1 VRAPPVAWVA
11 WLVDLVFPSRCVSCG
26 SAADLL
32 CPACHAALRV
42 LRRPHCAC
50 CGAPTAWPVEHCRE
64 CAGRRLAFASA
75 RAAVAYAGP
84 APALVRAWKERG
96 VRRATSLA
104 AELVAAHVEPLPADV
119 ITYIPPDPDR
129 QLRRATHPAEAL
141 ARALAAHWGVPS
153 TRLLVRSRG
162 ASRQA
167 GLHLAERRR
176 NVRGLFAAAS
186 DAVPATVLLVDDVY
200 TTGAT
205 ASAAAAALRAAGART
220 VHVVTFA
227 RTLR

>member
-1 VRAPPVAWVA
+1 VTRLPVAWIA

-26 SAADLL
+26 AAADLL
-32 CPACHAALRV
+32 CPACHARLQV
-42 LRRPHCAC
+42 LRPPRCAR
-50 CGAPTAWPVEHCRE
+50 CGTPTAWPVERCRE

-75 RAAVAYAGP
+75 RAAVAYTGP
-84 APALVRAWKERG
+84 ARALVRAWKERG
-96 VRRATSLA
+96 VRRAGSLA

-129 QLRRATHPAEAL
+129 QLRRAAHPAEAL
-141 ARALAAHWGVPS
+141 ARALAASWAVPAAP
-153 TRLLVRSRG
+153 LLARSRV

-176 NVRGLFAAAS
+176 NVRGLFAAAT
-186 DAVPATVLLVDDVY
+186 DTVPATVLLVDDVY

-205 ASAAAAALRAAGART
+205 AAAAASALRSAGART